1 MGMLKE
7 RYENAQ
13 KRGSVGLMVFGWLF
27 DIAIVVGAFLAT
39 TYFAK
44 ENNPEAY
51 VIGIGISVIAG
62 LWVVFET
69 IIIIGVFRAKWVLRK
84 QRNRLQAKTWMD
96 V

>member
-7 RYENAQ
+7 RYENAK

-27 DIAIVVGAFLAT
+27 DIAIVVGAFLAA

-51 VIGIGISVIAG
+51 FIGIGTSVIAG

-69 IIIIGVFRAKWVLRK
+69 IIMIGVFRAKWVLRK
-84 QRNRLQAKTWMD
+84 QRNGLRAKAWMD